1 MHTFEN
7 CVLRSFCFWPSS
19 YFWIPIQ
26 CLPITIDVGTNNESL
41 LNNEFYIGLKQRRA
55 TGKVMQI
62 IEYDRHRHDCQIH
75 KTNPSIALIV
85 SSTNSSAFQEYA
97 DLLQEFMTAVKQNYG
112 EKVLV
117 QVNLITLLRF
127 RFCQTLVTLDFNFSF
142 EVLML
147 VHLLTV
153 RRFCKPQCFWAIVEI

>member
-1 MHTFEN
+1 M
-7 CVLRSFCFWPSS
+7 LYADQPSS
-19 YFWIPIQ
+19 YFWYPVQ

-62 IEYDRHRHDCQIH
+62 LEYDRHRQDCHLQMM
-75 KTNPSIALIV
+75 NPSIALNF
-85 SSTNSSAFQEYA
+85 SSTNCSAFQEYA

-117 QVNLITLLRF
+117 QVYLITIW
-127 RFCQTLVTLDFNFSF
+127 
-142 EVLML
+142 VLNS
-147 VHLLTV
+147 V
-153 RRFCKPQCFWAIVEI
+153 KN